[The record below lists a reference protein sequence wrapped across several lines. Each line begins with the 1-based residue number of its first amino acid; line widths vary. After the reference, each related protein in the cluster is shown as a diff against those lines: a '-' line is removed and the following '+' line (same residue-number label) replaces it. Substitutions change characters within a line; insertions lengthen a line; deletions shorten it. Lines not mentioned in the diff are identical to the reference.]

1 MKNSKKL
8 FLIVLSV
15 LAVAFIS
22 CKSNEEPD
30 SQGIKPNQLVGTW
43 NDTDG
48 QGLSFT
54 FSDTG
59 EIDFGNGSKTTI
71 TDWDTNKDAEYYGGW
86 ELGILIVNPTTG
98 SQTYTIFNF
107 TSSSDCKVSF
117 GGNSTVN
124 FKKS

>member
-59 EIDFGNGSKTTI
+59 EIDFGSKATI
-71 TDWDTNKDAEYYGGW
+71 TEWDANKDKEFNEWTVA
-86 ELGILIVNPTTG
+86 IIVINPFTG
-98 SQTYTIFNF
+98 QGNVSMTFKF
-107 TSSSDCKVSF
+107 TSASDCEVS
-117 GGNSTVN
+117 GEGVTVN

>member
-15 LAVAFIS
+15 LVVAFVS
-22 CKSNEEPD
+22 CKDKGTDPASKF
-30 SQGIKPNQLVGTW
+30 KPTQLVGTW

-59 EIDFGNGSKTTI
+59 EIDFGGKATI
-71 TDWDTNKDAEYYGGW
+71 TEWDANKDSEFSEWTVA
-86 ELGILIVNPTTG
+86 IIVVNPFTG
-98 SQTYTIFNF
+98 SGNVTMTFKF
-107 TSSSDCKVSF
+107 TSASDCQVS
-117 GGNSTVN
+117 GEGATVN

>member
-1 MKNSKKL
+1 MNSKKL

-22 CKSNEEPD
+22 CKDKGTDPTTF
-30 SQGIKPNQLVGTW
+30 KPTQLVGTW

-48 QGLSFT
+48 QGLRFT

>member
-15 LAVAFIS
+15 LALALFS
-22 CKSNEEPD
+22 CKDKGTDPTTF
-30 SQGIKPNQLVGTW
+30 KPTQLVGTW

-54 FSDTG
+54 FSDAG
-59 EIDFGNGSKTTI
+59 EINFGSKATI
-71 TDWDTNKDAEYYGGW
+71 TEWDANKDKEFNEWTVA
-86 ELGILIVNPTTG
+86 IIVINPFTG
-98 SQTYTIFNF
+98 SGNVSMTFKF
-107 TSSSDCKVSF
+107 TSASDCQVS
-117 GGNSTVN
+117 GEGATVN

>member
-22 CKSNEEPD
+22 CKDKGTDPTTF
-30 SQGIKPNQLVGTW
+30 KPTQLVGTW

-54 FSDTG
+54 FSDAG
-59 EIDFGNGSKTTI
+59 EINFGSKATI
-71 TDWDTNKDAEYYGGW
+71 TEWDANKDKEFNEW
-86 ELGILIVNPTTG
+86 TVSIVVINPFTG
-98 SQTYTIFNF
+98 SGNVSMTFKF
-107 TSSSDCKVSF
+107 TSASECQVS
-117 GGNSTVN
+117 GEGVTVN